1 MKVSEDCR
9 SRKVGITIALTI
21 LTTLG
26 TKPGPVLQV
35 QIKSLCPKKTMCPLG
50 PTEAFYTRA
59 IKANGGEA

>member
-35 QIKSLCPKKTMCPLG
+35 QIKSLRPNKTMC